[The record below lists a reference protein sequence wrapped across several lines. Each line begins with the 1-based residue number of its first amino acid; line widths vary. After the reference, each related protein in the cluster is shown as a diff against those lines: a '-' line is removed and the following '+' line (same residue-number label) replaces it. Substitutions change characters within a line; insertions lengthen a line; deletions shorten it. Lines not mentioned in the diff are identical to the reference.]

1 MRDRPSPYRLERALR
16 GMAWHSARL
25 RFGSL
30 LRALG
35 ARLRERRARAELEA
49 QSDHQL
55 RDLGILRH
63 EIRQVLRQ
71 ARLRATHP

>member
-1 MRDRPSPYRLERALR
+1 MRDRPSPYRLER

-25 RFGSL
+25 RIGRVL
-30 LRALG
+30 HALG